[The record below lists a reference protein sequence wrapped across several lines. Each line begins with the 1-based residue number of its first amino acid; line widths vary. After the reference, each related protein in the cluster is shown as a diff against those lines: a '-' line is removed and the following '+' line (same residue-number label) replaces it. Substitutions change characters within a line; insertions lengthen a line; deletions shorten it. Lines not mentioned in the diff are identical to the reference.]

1 MKKKQQQTCK
11 LATKRSVN
19 LFIFYAMSKSHI
31 HVVEK
36 EKKIKK
42 EAIQNA
48 MTFSMAQRIIY
59 SVNCAVVFIFVV
71 VVDIIVVV
79 DVCCYCCIKVLTI
92 SIQW

>member
-1 MKKKQQQTCK
+1 
-11 LATKRSVN
+11 
-19 LFIFYAMSKSHI
+19 
-31 HVVEK
+31 
-36 EKKIKK
+36 
-42 EAIQNA
+42 
-48 MTFSMAQRIIY
+48 MTFSMAQQITY

>member
-1 MKKKQQQTCK
+1 MQTGNQKKRKF
-11 LATKRSVN
+11 VY
-19 LFIFYAMSKSHI
+19 FFYAMSKSHI

-79 DVCCYCCIKVLTI
+79 DVCCYCCIKVLAI